1 MLEIIPVLDIEC
13 GIAVSGKSGE
23 RAMYGPLKTIYSNSS
38 NPLEIAKNISLTK
51 LYVADLDGIIQRT
64 PNWELLKKICK
75 IKKVMID
82 LGIRSSKDL
91 EVIKELDCDIVIG
104 TETLNN
110 LRVLKNALNNYG
122 NRIWISL
129 DIKNNEVL
137 SKFLPSDI
145 PAALKIINRTG
156 ANKIIILDISAVG
169 TLNGTNFTLL
179 KSLKR
184 KYDQIEF
191 VVGGGIMKKDI
202 DKLEKIGIKA
212 VLIGTAFHKGL
223 LKT

>member
-1 MLEIIPVLDIEC
+1 
-13 GIAVSGKSGE
+13 
-23 RAMYGPLKTIYSNSS
+23 
-38 NPLEIAKNISLTK
+38 
-51 LYVADLDGIIQRT
+51 
-64 PNWELLKKICK
+64 
-75 IKKVMID
+75 MID

-104 TETLNN
+104 TETLKN

-184 KYDQIEF
+184 KFSQIEF
-191 VVGGGIMKKDI
+191 VVGGGIMNKDI

>member
-1 MLEIIPVLDIEC
+1 
-13 GIAVSGKSGE
+13 
-23 RAMYGPLKTIYSNSS
+23 
-38 NPLEIAKNISLTK
+38 
-51 LYVADLDGIIQRT
+51 
-64 PNWELLKKICK
+64 
-75 IKKVMID
+75 MID

-145 PAALKIINRTG
+145 LAALKIINRTG